1 MRIIYTLTYISGDDV
16 ELREY
21 DSTSS
26 GLIKSFVDRFP
37 TGDFFKT
44 LQDLWDKDKKHFV
57 C

>member
-1 MRIIYTLTYISGDDV
+1 MRIICTLTYISGDDV